1 MNMFLEFGIVFTA
14 TKTDTPHSNQ
24 TNASIDNFSCSEK
37 RAQEKEW
44 YVKTDR
50 NEKNEDENSRGA

>member
-37 RAQEKEW
+37 RAQEKE
-44 YVKTDR
+44 
-50 NEKNEDENSRGA
+50 